1 MTTHE
6 LKSWPEFFA
15 PVERG
20 EKTFE
25 LRIDDRHYEV
35 GDVLVLREWMPDVHG
50 TDEGR
55 YTGRELRRRV
65 TYVMQGLGTVGV
77 IPPLKGLLRGYVILA
92 LEPEEKA

>member
-35 GDVLVLREWMPDVHG
+35 GDVLVLREWVPDVHG

-55 YTGRELRRRV
+55 YTGRECRRRV
-65 TYVMQGLGTVGV
+65 SYAMQGLGNVGV
-77 IPPLKGLLRGYVILA
+77 IPPLKGLSRGYVILA
-92 LEPEEKA
+92 LEPVE

>member
-1 MTTHE
+1 MTTHK
-6 LKSWPEFFA
+6 LKSWPEFYA

-50 TDEGR
+50 TDGGR
-55 YTGRELRRRV
+55 YTGSECRRRV
-65 TYVMQGLGTVGV
+65 TYVLEGLGNAGV
-77 IPPLKGLLRGYVILA
+77 IPPLKGLSRGYVILA
-92 LEPEEKA
+92 LEPQEKA